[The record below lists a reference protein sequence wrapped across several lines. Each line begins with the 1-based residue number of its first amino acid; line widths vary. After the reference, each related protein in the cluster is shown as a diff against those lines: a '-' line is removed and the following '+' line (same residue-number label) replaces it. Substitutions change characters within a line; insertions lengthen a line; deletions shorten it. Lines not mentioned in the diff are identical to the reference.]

1 MSRKPFASSAD
12 LAEKEATLEEL
23 APGVFAYT
31 AQGDPNVGCVIGTDA
46 ILAIEARATPLMAQR
61 WIDVVRGI
69 SPLPF
74 GDLVLTHYHAVRVLG
89 ASAFGARRIIA
100 TRETAE
106 LIEERGE
113 QDWAS
118 EQGRMP
124 RLFEGAETIP
134 GLTRPTDTFDGSMT
148 MDLGN
153 REVELRF
160 LGRGHTSGDL
170 VVWLPEERIC
180 FAGDLVEA
188 RAAPYMGDAHIG
200 DWRGATLDNVAA
212 LGAEQMVG
220 GRGPV
225 VRGEAVPQAIGD
237 TRAFLSAVLDGTR
250 EVKEGGVH
258 AASLTSR
265 VPSSTVERKARVS
278 SIAWG
283 RPLPERRA
291 HARRPSAPPQRRHV
305 VQRRAPP
312 VPDVRV
318 AHVGRGPGF
327 HQVPGETD
335 ALFRQPDHQVSARMP
350 AAEESQLDFPVAQVS
365 SLTRRRFRLG
375 A

>member
-1 MSRKPFASSAD
+1 MSSKPFASSAD
-12 LAEKEATLEEL
+12 LAAKEATLEEL
-23 APGVFAYT
+23 APGVHAYT

-46 ILAIEARATPLMAQR
+46 ILAIEARATPVMAQR
-61 WIDVVRGI
+61 WIDVVRKL
-69 SPLPF
+69 SLLPF

-89 ASAFGARRIIA
+89 ASAFGARRIVT
-100 TRETAE
+100 TRMTAD

-124 RLFEGAETIP
+124 RLFEGAESIP
-134 GLTRPTDTFDGSMT
+134 GLTRPTDTFEDRMT
-148 MDLGN
+148 IDLGN
-153 REVELRF
+153 RVVELQF

-188 RAAPYMGDAHIG
+188 MAAPYMGDAHIG
-200 DWRGATLDNVAA
+200 DWRGETLDGVAA

-225 VRGEAVPQAIGD
+225 VRGAAVGQAIDD

-250 EVKEGGVH
+250 AARDGGGMPRDAYRSTH
-258 AASLTSR
+258 AALAPRYGSFPIFEHTMPFNVQRAWDELEGIDHPR
-265 VPSSTVERKARVS
+265 IWTVERD
-278 SIAWG
+278 
-283 RPLPERRA
+283 RA
-291 HARRPSAPPQRRHV
+291 TW
-305 VQRRAPP
+305 
-312 VPDVRV
+312 D
-318 AHVGRGPGF
+318 
-327 HQVPGETD
+327 E
-335 ALFRQPDHQVSARMP
+335 
-350 AAEESQLDFPVAQVS
+350 
-365 SLTRRRFRLG
+365 LT

>member
-12 LAEKEATLEEL
+12 LADKEATLEEL
-23 APGVFAYT
+23 APGVYAYT

-61 WIDVVRGI
+61 WIDEVRTI
-69 SPLPF
+69 SALPF

-89 ASAFGARRIIA
+89 ASAFEARRIIT
-100 TRETAE
+100 TRQTAE

-124 RLFEGAETIP
+124 RLFEGAQTIP
-134 GLTRPTDTFDGSMT
+134 GLTRPTQTFDGAMT
-148 MDLGN
+148 LHLGD

-188 RAAPYMGDAHIG
+188 QAAPYMGDAHIG

-212 LGAEQMVG
+212 LEAEQMVG

-225 VRGEAVPQAIGD
+225 VRGAAVAQAIDD
-237 TRAFLSAVLDGTR
+237 TRAFLSAVFDGTR
-250 EVKEGGVH
+250 AIRDAGGTPREAYRSTHEALAPRYGSFPIFEHTMPFNVQRAWDELDGIDH
-258 AASLTSR
+258 PR
-265 VPSSTVERKARVS
+265 IWTVERD
-278 SIAWG
+278 
-283 RPLPERRA
+283 RA
-291 HARRPSAPPQRRHV
+291 TW
-305 VQRRAPP
+305 
-312 VPDVRV
+312 D
-318 AHVGRGPGF
+318 
-327 HQVPGETD
+327 E
-335 ALFRQPDHQVSARMP
+335 
-350 AAEESQLDFPVAQVS
+350 
-365 SLTRRRFRLG
+365 LT